1 MNLQEAIYQVYGVRL
16 CITTSECLHRSFR
29 INELHNGFLMSI
41 GKNACFGSIIYRES
55 FVFNE
60 FGLFQFELEHKESKE
75 INFEWLI
82 WEGARSMLE
91 RGERIGFEDKQR
103 LALAIQRLEQCL

>member
-1 MNLQEAIYQVYGVRL
+1 MNLQEAIHQVYGVRL

-55 FVFNE
+55 FIFNE
-60 FGLFQFELEHKESKE
+60 FGLFQFELEHKESKD
-75 INFEWLI
+75 IKFEWLI

-91 RGERIGFEDKQR
+91 RGEMLAPQDSER
-103 LALAIQRLEQCL
+103 LKLAVYRLENWL